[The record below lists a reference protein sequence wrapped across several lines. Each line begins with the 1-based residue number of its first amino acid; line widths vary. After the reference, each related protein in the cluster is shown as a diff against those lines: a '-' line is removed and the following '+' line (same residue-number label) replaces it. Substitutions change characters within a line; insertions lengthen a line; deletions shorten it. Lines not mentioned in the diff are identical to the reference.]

1 MRAPPRHAVIH
12 LPALTAD
19 EALLVVHILDRI
31 HDAIWRAHGQAMQL
45 RRDELAALRPAS
57 RPASPPPSP
66 DDALF

>member
-1 MRAPPRHAVIH
+1 MKTPPRHAVIH

-19 EALLVVHILDRI
+19 EALLLVHILDRI
-31 HDAIWRAHGQAMQL
+31 HDAIWRAHGLAMQF
-45 RRDELAALRPAS
+45 RREELAALAPAS